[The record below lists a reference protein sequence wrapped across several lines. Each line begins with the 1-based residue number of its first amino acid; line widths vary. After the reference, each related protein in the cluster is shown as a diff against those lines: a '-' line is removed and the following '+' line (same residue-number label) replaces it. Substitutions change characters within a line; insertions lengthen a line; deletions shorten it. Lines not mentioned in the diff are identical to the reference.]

1 MRPSY
6 GFSRA
11 GKQILSGQDSKLALA
26 LIIKMQFH
34 CFTVSLFHCFTVSL
48 SRYLAATILV
58 KIVVVLW
65 WWQHDLNQYSF
76 R

>member
-34 CFTVSLFHCFTVSL
+34 CFTVSLFHSFTLSL
-48 SRYLAATILV
+48 SRYLAATLLV
-58 KIVVVLW
+58 KSLGVLW
-65 WWQHDLNQYSF
+65 RRQHDLNQYSF